1 MSKMSLNNMIIFY
14 CKKNEYSF
22 FPIKEGKKANKDI
35 LEVFIFDIF
44 KVIIYKLGKPNLR
57 CLCLCLCLGVII

>member
-1 MSKMSLNNMIIFY
+1 MIIFY

-35 LEVFIFDIF
+35 LHGFIYDIF

-57 CLCLCLCLGVII
+57 CLCLGVIL